1 MILQKEPLST
11 PDYSEEL
18 EKVETRLLKNFDDKF
33 QSLDSNVKHEIQ
45 KLIESSD

>member
-1 MILQKEPLST
+1 MILQKEPFNT

-18 EKVETRLLKNFDDKF
+18 EKVETILLKNIDDKL

-45 KLIESSD
+45 KLI